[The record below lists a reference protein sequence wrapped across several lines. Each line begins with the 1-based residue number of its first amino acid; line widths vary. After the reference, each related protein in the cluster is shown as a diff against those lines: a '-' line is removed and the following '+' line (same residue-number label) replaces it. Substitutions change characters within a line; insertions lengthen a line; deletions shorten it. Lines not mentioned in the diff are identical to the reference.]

1 MPSSKS
7 GRRATP
13 TNQPLLFKGEHPS
26 NVVSLIDTHLH
37 LDAREF
43 DSDRAQLWSLA
54 QHAGVKAAVVP
65 AVAPDQWPC
74 QWEKLAGFPGIF
86 HAWGVH
92 PCFVDAAHAWAEA
105 QTGRA
110 LTDEEAA
117 SIGTAALAQ
126 WIAAHGAVAIGE
138 IGLDRFVDAP
148 AWSRQQIWFEAQLA
162 LAERLHLPV
171 LCHARRAVEE
181 VRIRVR
187 RRALPGGI
195 LHAFNGSLAQ
205 ATDLIHHGFA
215 LGFGGAMTYERA
227 HHLHRLLVEL
237 PLHAIVLETDGPD
250 IPPVWAVDRPLR
262 RSEPADVLRYAHSI
276 AQLRQ
281 ISIESVA
288 QATTAT
294 AQQLLQRALT

>member
-1 MPSSKS
+1 M
-7 GRRATP
+7 A
-13 TNQPLLFKGEHPS
+13 
-26 NVVSLIDTHLH
+26 SLIDTHLH
-37 LDAREF
+37 LDACEF

-54 QHAGVKAAVVP
+54 QQAGVEAAVVP
-65 AVAPDQWPC
+65 AVAPDQWPS
-74 QWEKLAGFPGIF
+74 QWERLAGLPGIF

-105 QTGRA
+105 QAGRA

-126 WIAAHGAVAIGE
+126 WIATHGAVAIGE
-138 IGLDRFVDAP
+138 IGLDRFAGAP
-148 AWSRQQIWFEAQLA
+148 PTARQQVWFEAQLA

-215 LGFGGAMTYERA
+215 LGFGGAMTYNRA
-227 HHLHRLLVEL
+227 NHLRRLLAEL
-237 PLHAIVLETDGPD
+237 PLDAIVLETDGPD
-250 IPPVWAVDRPLR
+250 IPPVWAADRALR
-262 RSEPADVLRYAHSI
+262 RSEPADLPRYAHYI

-281 ISIESVA
+281 ISVESVA

-294 AQQLLQRALT
+294 AQRLFQIALA